1 MRLRSGIPCSEMVEL
16 VTDYLEGAL
25 SWRER
30 RRFERHIAG
39 CEHCRAYLEQM
50 RETLRVLGRLDE
62 ETIAPEARDALLHAF
77 RDWSAE
83 AR

>member
-1 MRLRSGIPCSEMVEL
+1 MRLSSGIPCQEMVEL

-39 CEHCRAYLEQM
+39 CDGCSAYLEQM
-50 RETLRVLGRLDE
+50 RRTLRVLGRLDE
-62 ETIAPEARDALLHAF
+62 ETISPEARDALLHAF